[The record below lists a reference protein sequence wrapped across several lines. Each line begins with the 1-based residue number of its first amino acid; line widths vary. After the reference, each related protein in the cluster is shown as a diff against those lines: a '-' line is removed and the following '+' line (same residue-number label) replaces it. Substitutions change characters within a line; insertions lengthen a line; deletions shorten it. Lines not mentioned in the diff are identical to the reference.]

1 MKKKSYPVEK
11 VYHLI
16 EPGPV
21 VMVTSSY
28 NGKPNIMTMAWHMM
42 AEFEPSL
49 IACLIADDNY
59 SFKAVAETRE
69 CVLNIPTVELAPR
82 VVKVGSCSGD
92 KVDKFKKFDFT
103 PVPAEMVEP
112 PLIAECYANIEC
124 KVVDMSWAKKYN
136 IFMFEA
142 VKAWITTS
150 KKRQRTIHHYGNGI
164 FIVDGKII
172 KLPWKKEMRRP

>member
-1 MKKKSYPVEK
+1 MKKKSYPLEK
-11 VYHLI
+11 VYLLI

-21 VMVTSSY
+21 VMVTTLY
-28 NGKPNIMTMAWHMM
+28 KGKPNIMTMAWHMM
-42 AEFEPSL
+42 AEFEPPL

-59 SFKAVAETRE
+59 SFKAVKETKE

-82 VVKVGSCSGD
+82 VVKVGSCSGGR
-92 KVDKFKKFDFT
+92 VDKFKKFGFT
-103 PVPAEMVEP
+103 PEPAELVEP

-124 KVVDMSWAKKYN
+124 TVIDTTWMAKYN
-136 IFMFEA
+136 IFMLKA

-150 KKRQRTIHHYGNGI
+150 TKRQRTIHHYGNGS